1 MGKGQIKTFTFQQ
14 IIWLRAACIC
24 VFAYFRTC
32 LFKSELSQQI
42 GLFKARCVFIV
53 KRGVY
58 LCICVFSYLS
68 FQTRTFSTKCAVF
81 CLFRIQPS
89 SPPGELSSR
98 KMIAIQIVS
107 YNKP

>member
-58 LCICVFSYLS
+58 F
-68 FQTRTFSTKCAVF
+68 A
-81 CLFRIQPS
+81 CLEFNPLLLRVS
-89 SPPGELSSR
+89 SPVVR
-98 KMIAIQIVS
+98 
-107 YNKP
+107 